1 MFDIAFTE
9 LLVIG
14 VVALLVI
21 GPERLPKVARTA
33 GSWMGKLNRYAAQIK
48 SDVDREMKL
57 DELKKLQAEMQST
70 AQKYELMAAE
80 AEVKMK
86 REMTAAERLA
96 LAVGVNDSSGA
107 AETKQ
112 ALEAEA
118 NLPPHAVIEYA
129 RPDGRS
135 PEDNLND
142 GLDDGFE
149 EDWGWDAREGAGDT
163 AASVGATDAPPLES
177 ADAAEEKQASL
188 F

>member
-21 GPERLPKVARTA
+21 GPERLPKVARTV
-33 GSWMGKLNRYAAQIK
+33 GTWMGKLNRYAAQIK

-57 DELKKLQAEMQST
+57 EELKKLQAEMQST
-70 AQKYELMAAE
+70 AQKYEIMAAE
-80 AEVKMK
+80 TEAKMQ

-96 LAVGVNDSSGA
+96 LSVGVNDSPEA
-107 AETKQ
+107 TEAKR
-112 ALEAEA
+112 ALEEEA

-129 RPDGRS
+129 RPDGRA
-135 PEDNLND
+135 PVDNLNEGID
-142 GLDDGFE
+142 
-149 EDWGWDAREGAGDT
+149 EDWGWDANAAAEGA
-163 AASVGATDAPPLES
+163 AVADAPSTEL
-177 ADAAEEKQASL
+177 AEAEAEKQASL